1 MALQVTD
8 QRTTD
13 LVPYERGIS
22 LREIVEGTLGRFLPG
37 SVIGMGGLAAVV
49 NIIGPGGPLSFLAEV
64 GFMLSSFAG
73 PLAMG
78 FGLGLV
84 GLSRWLYPDS
94 KVSGRRSFIA
104 GLLSPLAFSATTLLI
119 GGPFQGFTLVGF
131 LVGVAMAFGMY
142 FAWLSPTPEEMRDDR
157 YEPDQ
162 PGQLPDGSPNAT

>member
-8 QRTTD
+8 QGTTD

-22 LREIVEGTLGRFLPG
+22 LREIVKGTLGRFLPG
-37 SVIGMGGLAAVV
+37 SVIGMGGLAAVF

-64 GFMLSSFAG
+64 GFMLSSFAA
-73 PLAMG
+73 PLALG

-94 KVSGRRSFIA
+94 RVSGRRSFIA
-104 GLLSPLAFSATTLLI
+104 GCLSPLAFTATTFLI
-119 GGPFQGFTLVGF
+119 EGVLGLTLVGF

-142 FAWLSPTPEEMRDDR
+142 FAWLSPTPEELRADR
-157 YEPDQ
+157 YELDQ
-162 PGQLPDGSPNAT
+162 PGQRSDGSPEAT